1 MARNSNPNNPR
12 SSNTNSRNPMF
23 WRIVR
28 RLLTANYSRL
38 FVILLALGAGAA
50 VTAAL
55 LNLQMDAKKR
65 LTTEFRALG
74 ANVIVAPKTGS
85 IAVDHLGADSN
96 TIDQAILAKLP
107 QQNDGK
113 RIPIV
118 GFLYLIGSVAKQG
131 TEKFQPAV
139 LAGTEGSGLADVR
152 PGVRTEYSVVEKDAS
167 ACEVGAKA
175 AAQLQVKAGDTLV
188 LRGRGAEGGPEATCI
203 VFPVVA
209 TGGGE
214 DSQIFVPLVLAQMLG
229 GLSGRLSVI
238 QMSVTGT
245 PASIQKFVVELSR
258 NLPEADV
265 HGIKQLTEA
274 EGKLY
279 SRVSGVLSATVLLV
293 LVLTSLCV
301 MAGMS
306 NIAAERKNDV
316 GLMKAIGGSVRRV
329 VELFLAEAVLMGLMG
344 GIVGAAIGI
353 LLSISLGKAVFGVAA
368 QPRWIVYPV
377 AVTLTVIVS
386 IASAFPLRRI
396 AGIRPASVFRG
407 EE

>member
-1 MARNSNPNNPR
+1 MMAGNPN
-12 SSNTNSRNPMF
+12 SSNNSSTNRMF

-28 RLLTANYSRL
+28 RLLTANYARL
-38 FVILLALGAGAA
+38 LVILLALGAGAA

-55 LNLQMDAKKR
+55 LNLQMDAKQR

-74 ANVIVAPKTGS
+74 ANVIIGPKG
-85 IAVDHLGADSN
+85 GASSSAAGEGAGAGSN
-96 TIDQAILAKLP
+96 TIDQALLSKLP

-113 RIPIV
+113 PIPTV

-131 TEKFQPAV
+131 SEKFQQAV
-139 LAGTEGSGLADVR
+139 LAGTEGSGLMEVR
-152 PGVRTEYSVVEKDAS
+152 PGVRTQYFAVEKDAS
-167 ACEVGAKA
+167 ACEIGAKA
-175 AAQLQVKAGDTLV
+175 AAQLQLKAGDILL
-188 LRGRGAEGGPEATCI
+188 LRGHVAEGGPEATCT
-203 VFPVVA
+203 VSSVVA

-214 DSQIFVPLVLAQMLG
+214 DSQIFVPLILTQMLG
-229 GLSGRLSVI
+229 GFSGRLSLI

-245 PASIQKFVVELSR
+245 PASIQKFVRDLSR
-258 NLPEADV
+258 SLPEADV

-293 LVLTSLCV
+293 LLLTSLCV

-316 GLMKAIGGSVRRV
+316 GLMKAIGASVRRV

-344 GIVGAAIGI
+344 GIIGSAIGI

>member
-1 MARNSNPNNPR
+1 MARNLV
-12 SSNTNSRNPMF
+12 SRTPMF

-28 RLLTANYSRL
+28 RLLTANYARL

-55 LNLQMDAKKR
+55 LNLQIDAKKR
-65 LTTEFRALG
+65 LATEFRALG
-74 ANVIVAPKTGS
+74 ANVIIAPKAGTASESGDPASSGS
-85 IAVDHLGADSN
+85 S
-96 TIDQAILAKLP
+96 TIDETILSRLP
-107 QQNDGK
+107 AQNDGK
-113 RIPIV
+113 AIPAV

-131 TEKFQPAV
+131 TGKFEPAV
-139 LAGTEGSGLADVR
+139 VAGTTEQGLAEVR
-152 PGVRTEYSVVEKDAS
+152 PGVRTEFSAVGEADAS
-167 ACEVGAKA
+167 ACEIGSKA
-175 AAQLQVKAGDTLV
+175 AAEFQVKAGDILV
-188 LRGRGAEGGPEATCI
+188 LRAEGREATCT
-203 VFPVVA
+203 VFAVAA
-209 TGGGE
+209 TGGAE
-214 DSQIFVPLVLAQMLG
+214 DAQIFVPLLLAQMLA
-229 GLSGRLSVI
+229 GLSGRLSLI
-238 QMSVTGT
+238 EMSVTGR
-245 PASIQKFVVELSR
+245 PASIQKFIAELSR

-265 HGIKQLTEA
+265 HGIKQFTEA

-293 LVLTSLCV
+293 LLLTSLCV

-306 NIAAERKNDV
+306 NIAVERKNDV

-329 VELFLAEAVLMGLMG
+329 VELFLAEAVLMGLMA
-344 GIVGAAIGI
+344 GIVGSAIGI
-353 LLSISLGKAVFGVAA
+353 LLSIQLGKAVFGVAA

-386 IASAFPLRRI
+386 IASAFPLRHI